1 MTLHTLLLVLHTVF
15 AAGLWWSCFCRA
27 VRMSKATHWKIR
39 AVFTALAGAALFA
52 GVAPFLFAAEAE
64 LNDVLLLGAFVLVQW
79 VTGHYWQRGTPREF
93 EQ

>member
-27 VRMSKATHWKIR
+27 TRMSKATRWEIR
-39 AVFTALAGAALFA
+39 AVFWALGGAALFA
-52 GVAPFLFAAEAE
+52 GFAPFLFGEQAE
-64 LNDVLLLGAFVLVQW
+64 LTDVLLLGAFLLVQW
-79 VTGHYWQRGTPREF
+79 VTGRYWQRGTPREF